1 MYNSYSVFNLIIYGV
16 SQGSALG
23 PILFN
28 IFLCDIVL
36 IVKDI
41 DIASQAD
48 NNTRYCT
55 SNLLNTVKNTFSQL
69 IDCFNEHVSNL
80 HEKAIM
86 KTAALTW
93 SFTKMTLKQRRNL
106 IKACFIS
113 QFGYYPLALMNHSKS
128 LNNRVDHF
136 HANDPFLYP
145 LKTFENLWFG

>member
-1 MYNSYSVFNLIIYGV
+1 MHNSYSVYNLIIYGV

-80 HEKAIM
+80 HKMAIM
-86 KTAALTW
+86 KTAALT
-93 SFTKMTLKQRRNL
+93 STFTKMTLKQRRNL
-106 IKACFIS
+106 IKAYFIS
-113 QFGYYPLALMNHSKS
+113 QFGYYPLAWMNHSKS
-128 LNNRVDHF
+128 LNNRIDHF

-145 LKTFENLWFG
+145 LKTLENL